1 MNIINSAV
9 AVPGALATAVYEG
22 RELVLTLDYSI
33 PPRAVGAGAGYAH
46 RQQFIEFWD
55 AVFHDG
61 AFSGIY
67 SINGEPAC
75 YYTSADLLEH
85 SMNAW
90 ECLGYL
96 NLRFYAVQT
105 ARYEE
110 ECEALVRSQCT
121 WLSQASAEPDFKSSV
136 KDSIDGG
143 IQIV

>member
-55 AVFHDG
+55 AVFHEG

-110 ECEALVRSQCT
+110 ESEALVRQCT
-121 WLSQASAEPDFKSSV
+121 WLSQASAEPDFKCSV
-136 KDSIDGG
+136 KDSIEGG

>member
-55 AVFHDG
+55 AVFHEG

-110 ECEALVRSQCT
+110 ESEALVRQCT
-121 WLSQASAEPDFKSSV
+121 WLSHASAEPDFKRSV